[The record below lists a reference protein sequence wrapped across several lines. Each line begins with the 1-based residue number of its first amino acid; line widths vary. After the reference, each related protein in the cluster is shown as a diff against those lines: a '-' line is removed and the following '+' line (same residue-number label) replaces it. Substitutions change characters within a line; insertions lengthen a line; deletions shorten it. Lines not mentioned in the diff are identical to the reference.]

1 MNSVIFKPS
10 PESSQQAEFDT
21 PPSQQLKKLRGEILR
36 SFKMHKKLAIL
47 VGGAI
52 FLFLFSTGFQRKPY
66 YQTSSL
72 IYVQPAKAKLITDPT
87 GGTYDPTR
95 YDTYIQQQLQTIIR
109 SDILSDALKSVPPG
123 MWTRPGESEQTAIA
137 RLQHDIKV
145 EREMGSYQLSI
156 SLSGGNPYGIANVVN
171 AVTDSYIR
179 KERLDELAQ
188 TQRQLEVLLKEQ
200 KRLEIELAT
209 SRQTQ
214 AGLSSSLGV
223 ADTAGDNGNPYD
235 VQLGELRTQLAAARG
250 AHAIAEAQISSIA
263 NHGPDSATALKAAA
277 DELISSDPGL
287 SSLKQSIATRRSKLV
302 GEMAGLTTKN
312 PLYKQDEDE
321 LQRLDQS
328 LENMTNQLRERA
340 ARQLQEKYKLES
352 SRTADI
358 VTRLQSQLGQ
368 QTAIAT
374 GATPKLQQAADLA
387 AQITRLQAQ
396 LTEVDNAISAIQLEN
411 QSSGLVHL
419 LLPAE
424 VPLKPKPSLKLLIMA
439 AAFPFAFFFGL
450 GAAWLRH
457 KMDSRIYI
465 GEDIEKTLG
474 FPPMAVL
481 PVSDEVDGKVLDEFM
496 LRFVG
501 GLDQAHSVNGA
512 RTYVFTA
519 ASPNMNITDLVA
531 KLAVRMDKLGYRTM
545 VLKAASAL
553 KKLSLNPP
561 VEDDVENSWEE
572 HRLPEPRT
580 SETRLTKS
588 SESRLM
594 RPRRESY
601 VTENLERLKQNVDLL
616 FIEALPLRSSTE
628 AEFAARLADITV
640 LIAESAQ
647 TTRDDLSG
655 TMTVMQRLNVM
666 GVATVLN
673 DVQLQYADSDF
684 LSVVRS
690 VESRQPEF
698 PRRQT
703 SASEHIHDEYPLS
716 IYEEPGR
723 NDKEHQTSSQLQ
735 AAGDE

>member
-10 PESSQQAEFDT
+10 PESSQQAEFDV
-21 PPSQQLKKLRGEILR
+21 PPSQQLKKLKGEIVR
-36 SFKMHKKLAIL
+36 SFKMHKRFAIL

-52 FLFLFSTGFQRKPY
+52 FLLLFSSGFRRNPY

-109 SDILSDALKSVPPG
+109 SDILSDALKSVPQG
-123 MWTRPGESEQTAIA
+123 MWTLPGESEQSAIA
-137 RLQHDIKV
+137 RLQHDLKV

-156 SLSGGNPYGIANVVN
+156 SLSGGNPIGIARVVN
-171 AVTDSYIR
+171 AVTNSYIR

-188 TQRQLEVLLKEQ
+188 THQQLEVLLQEQ
-200 KRLEIELAT
+200 KRLETELAT

-263 NHGPDSATALKAAA
+263 NHGPDSATALKAAS
-277 DELISSDPGL
+277 DEVIASDPGL

-302 GEMAGLTTKN
+302 GEMAGLTPKN

-328 LENMTNQLRERA
+328 LENMTNQLREKA
-340 ARQLQEKYKLES
+340 ARQLLEKLKLES

-358 VTRLQSQLGQ
+358 VSRLQGQLGQ

-396 LTEVDNAISAIQLEN
+396 LTEVDNAIGAIQLEN
-411 QSSGLVHL
+411 QTSGLVHI

-450 GAAWLRH
+450 GAAWLLY
-457 KMDSRIYI
+457 KMDPKIYI

-481 PVSDEVDGKVLDEFM
+481 PVPDEVDGKVLDEFM

-501 GLDQAHSVNGA
+501 GLDQAHTLSGA
-512 RTYVFTA
+512 RTYVFTS
-519 ASPNMNITDLVA
+519 ASPNMSITDLVS

-553 KKLSLNPP
+553 KKLSLSPSAEDN
-561 VEDDVENSWEE
+561 VESSWGD
-572 HRLPEPRT
+572 HRLPEPRS
-580 SETRLTKS
+580 SEVGLAKS
-588 SESRLM
+588 SESRLG

-601 VTENLERLKQNVDLL
+601 VAENLERLKQNVDLL

-628 AEFAARLADITV
+628 AEFAARLADVTV

-647 TTRDDLSG
+647 TTRDDLTG
-655 TMTVMQRLNVM
+655 TMTVIQRLNVM

-673 DVQLQYADSDF
+673 DIQLRHADNDF
-684 LSVVRS
+684 LSVVHS
-690 VESRQPEF
+690 VENRQSEF
-698 PRRQT
+698 RRP
-703 SASEHIHDEYPLS
+703 SEPANHIDDEYPLS
-716 IYEEPGR
+716 IYEEPER
-723 NDKEHQTSSQLQ
+723 NAQEHQTSSQLQ
-735 AAGDE
+735 TAGDE

>member
-10 PESSQQAEFDT
+10 PESSQQAEFDV
-21 PPSQQLKKLRGEILR
+21 PPSQQLKKLRDEIVR
-36 SFKMHKKLAIL
+36 GFKMHKKLAFI
-47 VGGAI
+47 VGGTI
-52 FLFLFSTGFQRKPY
+52 FLFLFNAGLQRKPY

-109 SDILSDALKSVPPG
+109 TDILSDALKSVPPG
-123 MWTRPGESEQTAIA
+123 MWAGPGESEQSAVA
-137 RLQHDIKV
+137 RLQHELKV

-156 SLSGGNPYGIANVVN
+156 SLSGGNPYGIATVVN
-171 AVTDSYIR
+171 AVTNSYIR

-188 TQRQLEVLLKEQ
+188 TQQQLEVLLREQ
-200 KRLEIELAT
+200 KRLETELAT
-209 SRQTQ
+209 SRGTQ
-214 AGLSSSLGV
+214 AGLSTSLGV

-235 VQLGELRTQLAAARG
+235 IQLGELRTQLAAARG

-263 NHGPDSATALKAAA
+263 NHGPESASALKAAS
-277 DELISSDPGL
+277 DELIASDPGL

-328 LENMTNQLRERA
+328 LENMTNQLREKA

-358 VTRLQSQLGQ
+358 VSRLQAQLGQ

-374 GATPKLQQAADLA
+374 GATPKLQKAADLA
-387 AQITRLQAQ
+387 AQVTRLQAQ
-396 LTEVDNAISAIQLEN
+396 LTEVDNAIGAIQLEN
-411 QSSGLVHL
+411 QTSGLVHL

-424 VPLKPKPSLKLLIMA
+424 VPLKPKPSMKLVIMA
-439 AAFPFAFFFGL
+439 AAFPFALLFGL
-450 GAAWLRH
+450 SAAWLRY
-457 KMDSRIYI
+457 KMDPKVYI
-465 GEDIEKTLG
+465 GEDVEKILG

-481 PVSDEVDGKVLDEFM
+481 PVSDEVNSKVLDEFM

-501 GLDQAHSVNGA
+501 GLDQAHSLSGA
-512 RTYVFTA
+512 RTYVFTS
-519 ASPNMNITDLVA
+519 ASPNMSIADLVA
-531 KLAVRMDKLGYRTM
+531 GLAARMDKLGYRTM

-553 KKLSLNPP
+553 KKLSVSPS
-561 VEDDVENSWEE
+561 VEDDVESSWGE
-572 HRLPEPRT
+572 HRLAEPRS
-580 SETRLTKS
+580 SETRLAKS
-588 SESRLM
+588 SESRLS

-601 VTENLERLKQNVDLL
+601 VTENIERLKQNVDLL

-628 AEFAARLADITV
+628 AEFAARLADVTV

-647 TTRDDLSG
+647 TTRDDLTG
-655 TMTVMQRLNVM
+655 TMAVMQRLNVM

-684 LSVVRS
+684 LSVVHS
-690 VESRQPEF
+690 VENRQSEFQRRQPSDH
-698 PRRQT
+698 T
-703 SASEHIHDEYPLS
+703 HNEYPLS
-716 IYEEPGR
+716 IYEEPGS
-723 NDKEHQTSSQLQ
+723 NGQEHQTSSQLQ
-735 AAGDE
+735 TGGDE

>member
-1 MNSVIFKPS
+1 MNPVIFKPS
-10 PESSQQAEFDT
+10 PESSRQAEFDA
-21 PPSQQLKKLRGEILR
+21 PPSQQLKKFKGEIVR
-36 SFKMHKKLAIL
+36 SFRMHKKLAIL
-47 VGGAI
+47 VGTVIGV
-52 FLFLFSTGFQRKPY
+52 LLCSVGLQRAPY
-66 YQTSSL
+66 YETSSL
-72 IYVQPAKAKLITDPT
+72 IYVQPAKAKLITDAT

-123 MWTRPGESEQTAIA
+123 MWSLPGESEQTAIT
-137 RLQHDIKV
+137 RLQHELKV

-171 AVTDSYIR
+171 AVTNSYIH

-188 TQRQLEVLLKEQ
+188 TQQQLEVLLREQ
-200 KRLEIELAT
+200 KRLEAELAT
-209 SRQTQ
+209 SRKSQ

-263 NHGPDSATALKAAA
+263 NRGSDSASALKAAA
-277 DELISSDPGL
+277 DELIVSDPGL
-287 SSLKQSIATRRSKLV
+287 STLKQSIASRRSKLV

-328 LENMTNQLRERA
+328 LENMTSQLRDKA
-340 ARQLQEKYKLES
+340 ARQLQEKLKLEAT
-352 SRTADI
+352 RTADI
-358 VTRLQSQLGQ
+358 VSRLQAQLGQ
-368 QTAIAT
+368 QTSIAT
-374 GATPKLQQAADLA
+374 GATPKLQQAADLG

-396 LTEVDNAISAIQLEN
+396 LTEVDNAVSAIQLEN

-424 VPLKPKPSLKLLIMA
+424 VPLKPKASKRLLYFA
-439 AAFPFAFFFGL
+439 AVLPFGILFGL
-450 GAAWLRH
+450 GAAWLKH
-457 KMDSRIYI
+457 KADPKVYI
-465 GEDIEKTLG
+465 GEDVEKTLG

-481 PVSDEVDGKVLDEFM
+481 PAPDEVDGKVLDEFM

-501 GLDQAHSVNGA
+501 GLDQAHAANGA

-519 ASPNMNITDLVA
+519 ASPNISITDLVA

-545 VLKAASAL
+545 VLKASSAL
-553 KKLSLNPP
+553 QKLSLSPST
-561 VEDDVENSWEE
+561 EDDVESSWGE

-580 SETRLTKS
+580 SETRLAKS
-588 SESRLM
+588 GESRLM
-594 RPRRESY
+594 RPRRESF
-601 VTENLERLKQNVDLL
+601 VSENLERLKQNVDLL

-628 AEFAARLADITV
+628 AEFAARLSDITV

-647 TTRDDLSG
+647 TTRDDLTS
-655 TMTVMQRLNVM
+655 TMTVMQRLNVA

-673 DVQLQYADSDF
+673 DVQLRHADDDF
-684 LSVVRS
+684 ISVVHSVQGRQSEVRRS
-690 VESRQPEF
+690 GATSPE
-698 PRRQT
+698 R
-703 SASEHIHDEYPLS
+703 IDDEYPLS
-716 IYEEPGR
+716 IYEDPDV
-723 NDKEHQTSSQLQ
+723 NVQPHPEHSQLQ
-735 AAGDE
+735 TAGDE